1 MIATHPT
8 SGLSRSVELIRM
20 SALRQLKARYRG
32 SFLGVLWSFANPL
45 LMTGLYTTIFGT
57 AFATYYGGSTHRYF
71 FSAFVAV
78 VIVTFFLSATA
89 ESLVSVVS
97 NGGLLNKIRIEPE
110 TFPIAAITAN
120 TFQQLFTTFPVIVI
134 LAAIVTHD
142 PARVALVP
150 LVLASVVILVTGFGL
165 VLSALYVFFR
175 DLSYLWAVIGFIM
188 WMTSPVFYPAKLV
201 PANVR
206 PWLELNPIGLAIAS
220 LREVTL
226 GKGSID
232 YAVLGLSSGVSLV
245 ALLVGVV
252 TFRALRNQF
261 MDLL

>member
-1 MIATHPT
+1 
-8 SGLSRSVELIRM
+8 M

-57 AFATYYGGSTHRYF
+57 AFASYYGGSTHRYF

-78 VIVTFFLSATA
+78 VIVTYFLGATA

-97 NGGLLNKIRIEPE
+97 NGGLLNKIQIEPE
-110 TFPIAAITAN
+110 TFPIAAIAAN
-120 TFQQLFTTFPVIVI
+120 TFQQAITTFPVIVI
-134 LAAIVTHD
+134 LAAIITHD
-142 PARVALVP
+142 PIRVVLVP
-150 LVLASVVILVTGFGL
+150 IVLASAVVLVTGFGL
-165 VLSALYVFFR
+165 LLSSLYVFFR
-175 DLSYLWAVIGFIM
+175 DLSYLWAVIGFIL

-201 PANVR
+201 PEHVR
-206 PWLELNPIGLAIAS
+206 PWLELNPIGLTIAS

-226 GKGSID
+226 GSGNID
-232 YAVLGLSSGVSLV
+232 YAVIGASTAVSLL
-245 ALLVGVV
+245 ALLVGILA
-252 TFRALRNQF
+252 FRSLRTQF